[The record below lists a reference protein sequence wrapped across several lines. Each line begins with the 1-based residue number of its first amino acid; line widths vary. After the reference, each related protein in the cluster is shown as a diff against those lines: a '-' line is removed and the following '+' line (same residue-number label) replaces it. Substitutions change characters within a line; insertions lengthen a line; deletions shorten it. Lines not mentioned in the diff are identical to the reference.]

1 MVWCVKIVLLL
12 NTCTA
17 YESCLVTIKILYF
30 QGNANLE
37 SWVDEQ
43 STVHR
48 ISFLRVYR
56 NSLGK
61 LTVQSNK
68 LIKCNLLFVHRLF
81 WIFFFLYKVPSKG
94 PKCCY
99 AGRFW
104 PLESTQGVT
113 KSHSERHIPIS
124 CYICT
129 GTHISNLRLL

>member
-81 WIFFFLYKVPSKG
+81 WIFFFYIKCLLKVQNVAMLVGFDHWSQPKESLKVIQKG
-94 PKCCY
+94 IY
-99 AGRFW
+99 
-104 PLESTQGVT
+104 L
-113 KSHSERHIPIS
+113 SHVIYVLVLI
-124 CYICT
+124 YQI
-129 GTHISNLRLL
+129 